1 MAQSVTHTSPAKIK
15 SVLIGNK
22 KRALDAE
29 RATTPTP
36 QSYND
41 VDMTMGDQNDPNR
54 RVPWDEDIESSGDEN
69 DQRGIDQESI
79 QADRFS
85 HLADRSMS
93 RDEKLDH
100 LYNSLLDAGFFVQA
114 LESGGEMDI
123 ARTDQKITGCMTG
136 LSNALLNQP
145 YRVIMEQQAGLAKAI
160 HEISKNM
167 TTTMENMATIMENVQ
182 NNGEKIEHMKNETA
196 NSLTATSDRLKALES
211 LATDT
216 QSRIANLENRG
227 AGPQTRNTEPTSNPS
242 HTTSHAT
249 GPTFKPKGKTE
260 GNPGPTKK
268 STNPASAHHPSRAVI
283 RFLPDGI
290 RDEDRLD
297 PMVIVNTINN
307 ALANAP
313 SLKAKHIRAVT
324 ATYNNQGNLIVSTRA
339 DQRAADLLQYAE
351 LFIPLIDQGYNT
363 SVIEDKKWF
372 KIQIDGVN
380 THTMTSLGPRSILT
394 AETVHEELLA
404 CNLAYAQASDSIVA
418 PPRWMRTQEELEG
431 TLRSSLVFA
440 VDDEEVAKKLLQE
453 NSLAAFARHC
463 PLRAYQDRPPV
474 KQCKNCWGW
483 DHRADKCPE
492 PTKCRLCAGD
502 HREEDHTNE
511 PTCRKC
517 NALEESDGMAIDRKL
532 CTHHL
537 HCANCST
544 ASHVTEKDHPA
555 DARRC
560 PIRLEKYGT
569 ARTNERRALKTD
581 NPWKVITS
589 KKPRKPRAPK
599 STTLTSQGIP
609 PEQLVC
615 QNQFSIFDD
624 PYPAAHMEEVT
635 IPQ

>member
-1 MAQSVTHTSPAKIK
+1 THASQRYSQPIPTQYTKPTQPEGGATRPQRTARQTRPQTPSGTTASFLENAVGRVGRMAQSVTHTSPAKIK

-268 STNPASAHHPSRAVI
+268 STNPASAHHPSRA
-283 RFLPDGI
+283 R
-290 RDEDRLD
+290 
-297 PMVIVNTINN
+297 
-307 ALANAP
+307 
-313 SLKAKHIRAVT
+313 K
-324 ATYNNQGNLIVSTRA
+324 
-339 DQRAADLLQYAE
+339 
-351 LFIPLIDQGYNT
+351 
-363 SVIEDKKWF
+363 
-372 KIQIDGVN
+372 
-380 THTMTSLGPRSILT
+380 
-394 AETVHEELLA
+394 
-404 CNLAYAQASDSIVA
+404 
-418 PPRWMRTQEELEG
+418 
-431 TLRSSLVFA
+431 
-440 VDDEEVAKKLLQE
+440 
-453 NSLAAFARHC
+453 RH
-463 PLRAYQDRPPV
+463 
-474 KQCKNCWGW
+474 
-483 DHRADKCPE
+483 
-492 PTKCRLCAGD
+492 
-502 HREEDHTNE
+502 
-511 PTCRKC
+511 
-517 NALEESDGMAIDRKL
+517 
-532 CTHHL
+532 
-537 HCANCST
+537 
-544 ASHVTEKDHPA
+544 
-555 DARRC
+555 
-560 PIRLEKYGT
+560 
-569 ARTNERRALKTD
+569 
-581 NPWKVITS
+581 
-589 KKPRKPRAPK
+589 
-599 STTLTSQGIP
+599 
-609 PEQLVC
+609 
-615 QNQFSIFDD
+615 
-624 PYPAAHMEEVT
+624 
-635 IPQ
+635 